1 MLKTLNFFIL
11 ALLIMAS
18 IENKLISSTSARQE
32 SNPDASLSAN
42 LAISP
47 AISPNSDDLS
57 GLTNEVTTFSNYLYE
72 CPPGGCRPSP
82 INRF

>member
-1 MLKTLNFFIL
+1 MLKSLNFFIL

-18 IENKLISSTSARQE
+18 IEIKLISSTSARQE

-47 AISPNSDDLS
+47 NSDDLS
-57 GLTNEVTTFSNYLYE
+57 GLTNEVTTSSNYLYE

>member
-18 IENKLISSTSARQE
+18 SENKLISSTSARQE

-42 LAISP
+42 P

>member
-18 IENKLISSTSARQE
+18 SENKLISSTSARQE

-47 AISPNSDDLS
+47 KSDDLS
-57 GLTNEVTTFSNYLYE
+57 GLTNEVTTFRDYLYE
-72 CPPGGCRPSP
+72 CPPGGCRPPP

>member
-57 GLTNEVTTFSNYLYE
+57 RLTNEVTTSRDYFYE
-72 CPPGGCRPSP
+72 CPPGGCRRRP

>member
-1 MLKTLNFFIL
+1 MLKSLNFFIL

-18 IENKLISSTSARQE
+18 IENKVISSTSARQE

-47 AISPNSDDLS
+47 NSDDLS
-57 GLTNEVTTFSNYLYE
+57 GLTNEVTTSSDYMYE

-82 INRF
+82 INGF